1 MSSPHH
7 PSSPAP
13 PLKILDIVGAR
24 PQFIKLAPVL
34 KAIER
39 HNCEGPDTPIEEV
52 LIHSGQHYDYQMS
65 QVFFDELGIKAPDHH
80 LGVGSGSHGHQ
91 TGEMLKRVEEVL
103 LEEKPDLVMVYGDTN
118 TTLAGALAAAKLH
131 IPVAH
136 VEAGLRSFN
145 RRMPEELNRVL
156 TDHVSDLLFCP
167 TETAV
172 ENLRR
177 EGFTNVLND
186 GKLLPSDYG
195 LRTTDHGPRTTDRF
209 PPQAT
214 CHKPLV
220 LNVGDVMYD
229 AVLLYSELAQQKSDI
244 LSRLGLAPGGY
255 ALATVHRAEN
265 TDDPERLHAIF
276 TGLANIAREGLPVI
290 VPLHPRTRHALAP
303 LLPRSPAP
311 LLKLIDPV
319 SYLDMLILEKNARV
333 VLTDSGGVQK
343 EAFFFRVPCVTLR
356 EETEWVETVEAGWNI
371 LVGCAPEGIVQAALA
386 TFHPCSLAPLLHC
399 FLRSS
404 APPPSCS
411 SAPLPLRFPGPYGD
425 GHAADRI
432 VHVFVHN
439 ASKGRYGAES
449 ANPDLG

>member
-7 PSSPAP
+7 PSASAP
-13 PLKILDIVGAR
+13 PLKIIDIVGAR

-39 HNCEGPDTPIEEV
+39 HNCESPDTTIDEV

-65 QVFFDELGIKAPDHH
+65 QVFFDELGLKAPDHH

-195 LRTTDHGPRTTDRF
+195 LRTTDHGPRTGF
-209 PPQAT
+209 L
-214 CHKPLV
+214 HKPL
-220 LNVGDVMYD
+220 
-229 AVLLYSELAQQKSDI
+229 
-244 LSRLGLAPGGY
+244 
-255 ALATVHRAEN
+255 ATSH
-265 TDDPERLHAIF
+265 
-276 TGLANIAREGLPVI
+276 
-290 VPLHPRTRHALAP
+290 
-303 LLPRSPAP
+303 
-311 LLKLIDPV
+311 
-319 SYLDMLILEKNARV
+319 
-333 VLTDSGGVQK
+333 
-343 EAFFFRVPCVTLR
+343 
-356 EETEWVETVEAGWNI
+356 
-371 LVGCAPEGIVQAALA
+371 
-386 TFHPCSLAPLLHC
+386 
-399 FLRSS
+399 
-404 APPPSCS
+404 
-411 SAPLPLRFPGPYGD
+411 
-425 GHAADRI
+425 
-432 VHVFVHN
+432 
-439 ASKGRYGAES
+439 
-449 ANPDLG
+449 